1 MTGRPRYRVE
11 DDALLRGEGWF
22 IDDLSPLPHIAE
34 AAVVRS
40 TEAHARI
47 VSVDVSAALAVPG
60 VLGVLTGA
68 DVAALSRPFPS
79 AIGRA
84 VEHWA
89 AAVEVV
95 RYVGEPVAVVVASD
109 RYVAED
115 AAELVAVE
123 YDPLPVVASPEAA
136 MAPEAPVLHGAVGTN
151 VVSDRRFSYGDPT
164 AALEGAHLVLRRS
177 FRHPRSS
184 CTPVETCGVI
194 CWWDAAAGSATAWS
208 NFQGPFTLHG
218 VAAAALGLPPG
229 RLRLVSPPD
238 SGGSFGVKAG
248 VFTSVVLM
256 ALASR
261 RFGVPVRW
269 TEDRVEHLL
278 TSSATERLSTV
289 EAGFTASGELVA
301 LRLDLVDDV
310 GAYVRAPEPATLYRM
325 HGCITG
331 PYRVADVEVRSR
343 VVVTNRCPTGLN
355 RGFGGPQL
363 SFALERTM
371 AIAAARLGLDPAE
384 VLRRN
389 LVLASAMP
397 YRSPAGGIYD
407 SGDYGSCLDRALE
420 LARYRELRHEQAKR
434 RDARRLHAT
443 YTANHRAA
451 SGQPPSTQ
459 PTAADRS
466 PSSPPPRLLGVGL
479 ACVVEPSASNMGYIT
494 LVDPA
499 DRRAGTLPKD
509 GNAETVSIAMDPGG
523 GVSVAFTSTPQGQG
537 HRTVVAG
544 IVADAL
550 GMRPEDVVVHPGADT
565 TARPFTVSSGN
576 YSSRFAVTVASA
588 VHVAAVRLAERLR
601 AIAADMLECAPDDL
615 ELLDG
620 SARVA
625 GTPGRS
631 VSLRRVAGAAHW
643 DPAGLPD
650 GVDGLSLTTTFSVP
664 GLAAPAP
671 DDTVNSSAAY
681 GFLADVAVVEV
692 DTATGEVA
700 VLDYVTVHDAGRV
713 LHPELAEGQV
723 LGGLAHGLGA
733 ALLERHVYDDDGN
746 LLTSTFVDYP
756 TPTATELP
764 RATTEMVGSPSPVTP
779 LGAKGLGEGTTMTA
793 PAAIA
798 NAVADALGLDT
809 LPDTIDLELPLTP
822 ARVWALA
829 QATNLRSS
837 GTSSVPQDRRS
848 PDQPEGGGAT

>member
-1 MTGRPRYRVE
+1 VLRVE
-11 DDALLRGEGWF
+11 DEALLRGEGWF

-47 VSVDVSAALAVPG
+47 VTVDVSAALAVPG
-60 VLGVLTGA
+60 VVGVLTGKE
-68 DVAALSRPFPS
+68 VAALSRPFPS
-79 AIGRA
+79 AIGPA

-89 AAVEVV
+89 AAVDRV

-123 YDPLPVVASPEAA
+123 YDPLPAAASPEAA
-136 MAPEAPVLHGAVGTN
+136 MAPEAPVLHEPVGSN
-151 VVSDRRFSYGDPT
+151 VVSDRRFSYGDAA
-164 AALEGAHLVLRRS
+164 AALAGAALVVRRS
-177 FRHPRSS
+177 YRHPRSS
-184 CTPVETCGVI
+184 CTPVEGCGVI
-194 CWWDAAAGSATAWS
+194 CWWDAAAGSVTAWS
-208 NFQGPFTLHG
+208 NFQGPFSLHG

-229 RLRLVSPPD
+229 KLRLVSPPD

-331 PYRVADVEVRSR
+331 PYQVADVEVRSR

-371 AIAAARLGLDPAE
+371 AIAAARLGLDPAD

-389 LVLASAMP
+389 LIPVSEMP
-397 YRSPAGGIYD
+397 YRSPAGGVYD
-407 SGDYGSCLDRALE
+407 SGDYRACLDRALE
-420 LARYRELRHEQAKR
+420 LAGYEELRRERAER
-434 RDARRLHAT
+434 RDVA
-443 YTANHRAA
+443 
-451 SGQPPSTQ
+451 
-459 PTAADRS
+459 
-466 PSSPPPRLLGVGL
+466 PSSSHPRVLGIGL

-499 DRRAGTLPKD
+499 ERRAATLPKD

-544 IVADAL
+544 IVAEAL
-550 GMRPEDVVVHPGADT
+550 GVRPEDVTVHPGADT
-565 TARPFTVSSGN
+565 GARPFTVSSGN

-588 VHVAAVRLAERLR
+588 VHVAGMRLAERVR
-601 AIAADMLECAPDDL
+601 AIAAEMLECAPGDV
-615 ELLDG
+615 ELVDG
-620 SARVA
+620 SARVV
-625 GTPGRS
+625 GTPDRS

-643 DPAGLPD
+643 DPGGLPD
-650 GVDGLSLTTTFSVP
+650 GVDGLSLTTTYSVP
-664 GLAAPAP
+664 NLAAPAP

-692 DTATGEVA
+692 DTETGEVT
-700 VLDYVTVHDAGRV
+700 VRDYISVHDAGRV

-733 ALLERHVYDDDGN
+733 ALLERHVYDDAGN

-764 RATTEMVGSPSPVTP
+764 RATTEMVESPSPVTP

-798 NAVADALGLDT
+798 NAIADALGLDA
-809 LPDTIDLELPLTP
+809 LPEDVDLQLPLIP

-829 QATNLRSS
+829 QAAIAR
-837 GTSSVPQDRRS
+837 P
-848 PDQPEGGGAT
+848 

>member
-1 MTGRPRYRVE
+1 
-11 DDALLRGEGWF
+11 
-22 IDDLSPLPHIAE
+22 
-34 AAVVRS
+34 VVRS

-47 VSVDVSAALAVPG
+47 AAIDASAALAVPG
-60 VLGVLTGA
+60 VVGVLTGA
-68 DVAALSRPFPS
+68 DVAGLSRPFPS
-79 AIGRA
+79 AIGRS

-89 AAVEVV
+89 AAVDRV
-95 RYVGEPVAVVVASD
+95 RYVGEPVAVVVARD

-123 YDPLPVVASPEAA
+123 YEPLPVAASPDAA
-136 MAPEAPVLHGAVGTN
+136 MAADAPVLHDAAGTN
-151 VVSDRRFSYGDPT
+151 VVSDRSFAYGDAT
-164 AALEGAHLVLRRS
+164 AALAGADLVVRRR

-184 CTPVETCGVI
+184 CTPVEGCGVI
-194 CWWDAAAGSATAWS
+194 AWWDAAAGSATAWS

-218 VAAAALGLPPG
+218 VAAAALGLPAG

-278 TSSATERLSTV
+278 TASATERLSTV
-289 EAGFTASGELVA
+289 EAGFSAAGDLVA

-331 PYRVADVEVRSR
+331 PYRVPDVEVRSR

-371 AIAAARLGLDPAE
+371 AVAAARLGLDPAD
-384 VLRRN
+384 VVRRN
-389 LVLASAMP
+389 LVPASAMP
-397 YRSPAGGIYD
+397 YRAAGGGVYD
-407 SGDYGSCLDRALE
+407 SGDYAACLERALE
-420 LARYRELRHEQAKR
+420 LSDYEAIRRMQAERRE
-434 RDARRLHAT
+434 
-443 YTANHRAA
+443 
-451 SGQPPSTQ
+451 GQP
-459 PTAADRS
+459 AAGG
-466 PSSPPPRLLGVGL
+466 RLLGVGL

-494 LVDPA
+494 LVDPPE
-499 DRRAGTLPKD
+499 RRAATLPKD
-509 GNAETVSIAMDPGG
+509 GNAETVSISMDPGG

-537 HRTVVAG
+537 HRTVAAG

-550 GMRPEDVVVHPGADT
+550 GVRPEDVTVHPGADT
-565 TARPFTVSSGN
+565 TVRPFTVSSGN

-588 VHVAAVRLAERLR
+588 VHVAAVRLADRLR
-601 AIAADMLECAPDDL
+601 AIAADMLECAPGDV
-615 ELLDG
+615 ELVDG
-620 SARVA
+620 AARVV

-631 VSLRRVAGAAHW
+631 ISLRRVAGAAHW
-643 DPAGLPD
+643 DPAALAGAGGGDD
-650 GVDGLSLTTTFSVP
+650 GEVDGLSLTTTFSVP
-664 GLAAPAP
+664 GLDAPAP

-692 DTATGEVA
+692 DPATGEVR
-700 VLDYVTVHDAGRV
+700 VRDYITVHDAGRV
-713 LHPELAEGQV
+713 LHPALAEGQV

-733 ALLERHVYDDDGN
+733 ALLERHVYDDAGN
-746 LLTSTFVDYP
+746 LLTTTFVDYP

-764 RATTEMVGSPSPVTP
+764 RATTEMAQSPSPITP

-798 NAVADALGLDT
+798 NAIADALGLDT
-809 LPDTIDLELPLTP
+809 LVGDVDVELPLTP
-822 ARVWALA
+822 ARVWALV
-829 QATNLRSS
+829 QAARPPGDGGAARSS
-837 GTSSVPQDRRS
+837 PPGDGRL
-848 PDQPEGGGAT
+848 

>member
-1 MTGRPRYRVE
+1 VLRVE
-11 DDALLRGEGWF
+11 DEALLRGEGWF
-22 IDDLSPLPHIAE
+22 IDDLSPLPRIAE

-47 VSVDVSAALAVPG
+47 VRIDVSAALAMPG
-60 VLGVLTGA
+60 VVGVLTGN

-79 AIGRA
+79 AIGRT

-89 AAVEVV
+89 AAVDRV

-109 RYVAED
+109 RYLAED
-115 AAELVAVE
+115 AAELVEVE
-123 YDPLPVVASPEAA
+123 YDPLPVAASPEAA
-136 MAPEAPVLHGAVGTN
+136 LAPDAPVLHEAVGGN
-151 VVSDRRFSYGDPT
+151 VVSDRQFSYGDAP
-164 AALEGAHLVLRRS
+164 AALAGADLVVRRR

-184 CTPVETCGVI
+184 CTPVEGCGVI
-194 CWWDAAAGSATAWS
+194 CWWDRGAGAVTAWS

-218 VAAAALGLPPG
+218 VAAAALGLPAG
-229 RLRLVSPPD
+229 KLRLVSPPD

-278 TSSATERLSTV
+278 SSSATERLSTV

-301 LRLDLVDDV
+301 LRLDLLDDV

-331 PYRVADVEVRSR
+331 PYKVADVEVRSR

-371 AIAAARLGLDPAE
+371 AIAAARLGLDPVD

-389 LVLASAMP
+389 LIPASAMP

-407 SGDYGSCLDRALE
+407 SGDYAACFERVLE
-420 LARYRELRHEQAKR
+420 LAGYQRLRREQADR
-434 RDARRLHAT
+434 RDGSWLGAT
-443 YTANHRAA
+443 YTPNHGTSPDEA
-451 SGQPPSTQ
+451 SPAGPAPTDDPPSL
-459 PTAADRS
+459 
-466 PSSPPPRLLGVGL
+466 RLLGIGL

-499 DRRAGTLPKD
+499 ERRAATLPKD

-537 HRTVVAG
+537 HRTVAAG

-550 GMRPEDVVVHPGADT
+550 GVRPEDVTVHPGADT
-565 TARPFTVSSGN
+565 ATRPFTVSSGN
-576 YSSRFAVTVASA
+576 YSSRFAVTVAGA
-588 VHVAAVRLAERLR
+588 VHVAAVQLAERVRLV
-601 AIAADMLECAPDDL
+601 AADMLECAPSDV
-615 ELLDG
+615 ELVDG
-620 SARVA
+620 SARVV
-625 GTPGRS
+625 GSPDRS

-664 GLAAPAP
+664 GLAAPAA
-671 DDTVNSSAAY
+671 DDTVNSSGAY

-692 DTATGEVA
+692 DTETGEVA
-700 VLDYVTVHDAGRV
+700 VRDYITVHDAGRV
-713 LHPELAEGQV
+713 LHRELAEGQV

-733 ALLERHVYDDDGN
+733 ALLERHVYDDAGN

-764 RATTEMVGSPSPVTP
+764 RPVTEMVESPSPVTP

-798 NAVADALGLDT
+798 NAIADALGLDA
-809 LPDTIDLELPLTP
+809 LPDDIDVEIPLTP

-829 QATNLRSS
+829 QAARLA
-837 GTSSVPQDRRS
+837 GEA
-848 PDQPEGGGAT
+848 DQGGGL

>member
-1 MTGRPRYRVE
+1 MGVGEPIPRVE
-11 DDALLRGEGWF
+11 DEALLRGEGWF
-22 IDDLSPLPHIAE
+22 MDDLAPLPHIAE

-40 TEAHARI
+40 TEAHARV
-47 VSVDVSAALAVPG
+47 VSVDVTAALAVSG
-60 VLGVLTGA
+60 VIGVLTGS

-89 AAVEVV
+89 AAVDRV
-95 RYVGEPVAVVVASD
+95 RYVGEPVAVVVARD

-115 AAELVAVE
+115 AAELVAVA
-123 YDPLPVVASPEAA
+123 YDPLPVAASPEAA
-136 MAPEAPVLHGAVGTN
+136 LADGAPVLHEAVGGN
-151 VVSDRRFSYGDPT
+151 VVSDRRFAYGDPAT
-164 AALEGAHLVLRRS
+164 ALAGADLVVRRR

-184 CTPVETCGVI
+184 CTPVETAGVI
-194 CWWDAAAGSATAWS
+194 CAWDAATGSVTAWS

-218 VAAAALGLPPG
+218 VAAAALGLPAA

-256 ALASR
+256 AIASR

-278 TSSATERLSTV
+278 ASSATERLTEV
-289 EAGFTASGELVA
+289 EAGFTSDGELVA

-331 PYRVADVEVRSR
+331 PYRVADVDVRSR

-371 AIAAARLGLDPAE
+371 AIAAARLGLDPAD
-384 VLRRN
+384 VVRRN
-389 LVLASAMP
+389 LVPAAAMP
-397 YRSPAGGIYD
+397 YRAPAGGLYD
-407 SGDYGSCLDRALE
+407 SGDYPACLDRALA
-420 LARYRELRHEQAKR
+420 LAGYDTVRAEQR
-434 RDARRLHAT
+434 RGPGSG
-443 YTANHRAA
+443 RA
-451 SGQPPSTQ
+451 
-459 PTAADRS
+459 
-466 PSSPPPRLLGVGL
+466 VGIGI

-494 LVDPA
+494 LVDPPE
-499 DRRAGTLPKD
+499 RRAATPPKD

-537 HRTVVAG
+537 HRTVAAG
-544 IVADAL
+544 IVAEAL
-550 GMRPEDVVVHPGADT
+550 GVPPGDVTVYPGADT
-565 TARPFTVSSGN
+565 SARPFTVSSGN

-588 VHVAAVRLAERLR
+588 VHVAAVRLADRVR
-601 AIAADMLECAPDDL
+601 AVAAEMLEAAPGDV
-615 ELLDG
+615 ELVDG
-620 SARVA
+620 SARVM
-625 GTPGRS
+625 GSPDRS
-631 VSLRRVAGAAHW
+631 VPLRRVAGAAHW
-643 DPAGLPD
+643 HPTGLPD
-650 GVDGLSLTTTFSVP
+650 GVEGLALSATFSVP

-692 DTATGEVA
+692 DTETGEVA
-700 VLDYVTVHDAGRV
+700 VRDYVTVHDAGRV
-713 LHPELAEGQV
+713 LHPALAEGQV

-733 ALLERHVYDDDGN
+733 ALLERHVYDDAGN

-764 RATTEMVGSPSPVTP
+764 RPTTAMVESPSPVTP

-798 NAVADALGLDT
+798 NAVADALGLDHT
-809 LPDTIDLELPLTP
+809 DADLELPLTP
-822 ARVWALA
+822 ARVWALTRT
-829 QATNLRSS
+829 TNRRSS
-837 GTSSVPQDRRS
+837 ATPPLAQERRL
-848 PDQPEGGGAT
+848 PGGEA

>member
-1 MTGRPRYRVE
+1 MLRVE
-11 DDALLRGEGWF
+11 DEALLRGEGWF

-47 VSVDVSAALAVPG
+47 VSVDVTAALAVPG
-60 VLGVLTGA
+60 VVGVLTGE
-68 DVAALSRPFPS
+68 DVGALSRPFPS

-89 AAVEVV
+89 AAVDRV

-109 RYVAED
+109 RYLAED

-123 YDPLPVVASPEAA
+123 YEPLPVAASPEAA
-136 MAPEAPVLHGAVGTN
+136 MAPGAPVLHEAVGSN
-151 VVSDRRFSYGDPT
+151 VVSDRRFAYGDAT
-164 AALEGAHLVLRRS
+164 AGLAGAALVVRRS

-184 CTPVETCGVI
+184 CTPVEGCGVI
-194 CWWDAAAGSATAWS
+194 CSWDAAAGSVTAWS

-218 VAAAALGLPPG
+218 VAAAALSLPPG
-229 RLRLVSPPD
+229 KLRLVSPPD

-278 TSSATERLSTV
+278 TSSATERLSTI
-289 EAGFTASGELVA
+289 EAGFASSGELVA
-301 LRLDLVDDV
+301 MRLDLVDDV

-331 PYRVADVEVRSR
+331 PYKVADVEVRSR

-363 SFALERTM
+363 TFALERTM
-371 AIAAARLGLDPAE
+371 AIAAARLGLDPAD

-389 LVLASAMP
+389 LVPASAMP
-397 YRSPAGGIYD
+397 YRSPAGGVYD
-407 SGDYGSCLDRALE
+407 SGDYGTCFERALDV
-420 LARYRELRHEQAKR
+420 ARYPALRQEQSNR
-434 RDARRLHAT
+434 PSRLGTRRL
-443 YTANHRAA
+443 
-451 SGQPPSTQ
+451 GI
-459 PTAADRS
+459 
-466 PSSPPPRLLGVGL
+466 GL

-499 DRRAGTLPKD
+499 ERRAATLPKD
-509 GNAETVSIAMDPGG
+509 GNAEAVAISMDPGG
-523 GVSVAFTSTPQGQG
+523 GVSIAFTSTPQGQG
-537 HRTVVAG
+537 HRTVAAL
-544 IVADAL
+544 IVAEAL
-550 GMRPEDVVVHPGADT
+550 GVRPEDVTVHPGADT
-565 TARPFTVSSGN
+565 GARPFTVSSGN

-588 VHVAAVRLAERLR
+588 VHVAGIQLAERVR
-601 AIAADMLECAPDDL
+601 AVAADMLECAPGDV
-615 ELLDG
+615 ELIDG
-620 SARVA
+620 SARVV
-625 GTPGRS
+625 GSPDRS

-650 GVDGLSLTTTFSVP
+650 GVDGLALTATYSVP
-664 GLAAPAP
+664 GLAAPTP

-692 DTATGEVA
+692 DTETGEVR
-700 VLDYVTVHDAGRV
+700 VRDYVTVHDAGRV

-723 LGGLAHGLGA
+723 LGGLAHGFGA
-733 ALLERHVYDDDGN
+733 ALLERHVYDDAGN

-756 TPTATELP
+756 IPTATELP
-764 RATTEMVGSPSPVTP
+764 RPVTEMVESPSPVTP

-798 NAVADALGLDT
+798 NAIADALGLDA
-809 LPDTIDLELPLTP
+809 LPDAIDLELPLTP

-829 QATNLRSS
+829 RAATAR
-837 GTSSVPQDRRS
+837 P
-848 PDQPEGGGAT
+848 

>member
-1 MTGRPRYRVE
+1 M
-11 DDALLRGEGWF
+11 
-22 IDDLSPLPHIAE
+22 DDLAPLPHIAE

-47 VSVDVSAALAVPG
+47 VAVDTSAAEQLPG
-60 VLGVLTGA
+60 VVGVLTGK

-89 AAVEVV
+89 AAVDRV
-95 RYVGEPVAVVVASD
+95 RYVGEPVAVVVARD

-115 AAELVAVE
+115 AAELVTVE
-123 YDPLPVVASPEAA
+123 YEPLPVAASPDAA
-136 MAPEAPVLHGAVGTN
+136 LAQEAPVLHEAAGTN
-151 VVSDRRFSYGDPT
+151 VVSDRRFSYGNT
-164 AALEGAHLVLRRS
+164 AGALAGADLVVRRR

-184 CTPVETCGVI
+184 CTPVEGCGVI
-194 CWWDAAAGSATAWS
+194 CAWDGASGSVTAWS

-218 VAAAALGLPPG
+218 VAAAALGLPAG
-229 RLRLVSPPD
+229 KLRLVSPPD

-256 ALASR
+256 AIASR
-261 RFGVPVRW
+261 RFAVPVRW

-278 TSSATERLSTV
+278 TASATERLTTV
-289 EAGFTASGELVA
+289 EAGFRSSGELVG

-371 AIAAARLGLDPAE
+371 AIAAARLGLDPAD

-389 LVLASAMP
+389 LIPSSAMP
-397 YRSPAGGIYD
+397 YRAPAGGVYD
-407 SGDYGSCLDRALE
+407 SGDYGACFERALE
-420 LARYRELRHEQAKR
+420 LARYDALRQEQRTSRTSTASR
-434 RDARRLHAT
+434 RV
-443 YTANHRAA
+443 
-451 SGQPPSTQ
+451 
-459 PTAADRS
+459 
-466 PSSPPPRLLGVGL
+466 GVGL

-494 LVDPA
+494 LVDTPE
-499 DRRAGTLPKD
+499 RRAATLPKD

-537 HRTVVAG
+537 HRTVASG

-550 GMRPEDVVVHPGADT
+550 GVRPEDVTVLPGADT
-565 TARPFTVSSGN
+565 AARPFTVSSGN
-576 YSSRFAVTVASA
+576 YSSRFAVTVAGG
-588 VHVAAVRLAERLR
+588 VHVAATQLAERVRL
-601 AIAADMLECAPDDL
+601 IAADMLECAAGDV
-615 ELLDG
+615 ELVDG
-620 SARVA
+620 TARVA
-625 GTPGRS
+625 GTPDRS

-692 DTATGEVA
+692 DTETGEVT
-700 VLDYVTVHDAGRV
+700 VRHYVTVHDAGRV
-713 LHPELAEGQV
+713 LHPALAEGQV
-723 LGGLAHGLGA
+723 LGGLAHGIGA
-733 ALLERHVYDDDGN
+733 ALLERHVYDDAGN
-746 LLTSTFVDYP
+746 LLTTTFVDYP

-764 RATTEMVGSPSPVTP
+764 RPVTAMVESPSPVTP

-798 NAVADALGLDT
+798 NAIADALGLDA
-809 LPDTIDLELPLTP
+809 LSDEIDPELPLTP

-829 QATNLRSS
+829 QAVEQHS
-837 GTSSVPQDRRS
+837 
-848 PDQPEGGGAT
+848 